1 MFLTLK
7 QKEKHIIELRKKEY
21 NYKDIAHE
29 LRVSVRDVSR
39 IVKAMEREED
49 ESRDKEAKEIESKE
63 KKRQSLSNRSKALKL
78 YKKGKN
84 PVDVSIQLDISPEEA
99 KNIHLEYLSL
109 ENHSQFILVYKEL
122 ENNDTFKAF
131 IDLFFHLKDNSI
143 SREEIAETIKMKNE
157 LPNLRKEYAYIHNKI
172 SEREE
177 YRIFLI
183 EDNKFLKDQNDEIEM
198 RLNSTSKQIDTNRV
212 VSKKLDKK
220 IRQKRELLYELHSS
234 EDYSKA
240 RNKVKL
246 MVNDLLNDNKKV
258 LSLAI
263 TYCFDALKKV
273 LKKEILTKSL
283 LSSNEENIS
292 SIETVL
298 LQEKLR
304 EIAENLYYDI
314 SDRCTDNIL
323 NA

>member
-7 QKEKHIIELRKKEY
+7 QKEKHVRELRKQEY
-21 NYKDIAHE
+21 TYKDIAHE
-29 LRVSVRDVSR
+29 LKVSVRDVSR
-39 IVKAMEREED
+39 VVKAMEREED
-49 ESRDKEAKEIESKE
+49 EARDKEAKEIESKE
-63 KKRQSLSNRSKALKL
+63 KKRQSLSNRSKAIKL

-84 PVDVSIQLDISPEEA
+84 PVDVSIHLDISPEEA

-122 ENNDTFKAF
+122 EKNDTLKAF
-131 IDLFFHLKDNSI
+131 IDLFFHLKENSI
-143 SREEIAETIKMKNE
+143 SREEIVETIKMKNE

-172 SEREE
+172 SQLEE

-198 RLNSTSKQIDTNRV
+198 RLNSTLKF
-212 VSKKLDKK
+212 DKK

-240 RNKVKL
+240 QNKVKL

-263 TYCFDALKKV
+263 TYCFDALKKDP
-273 LKKEILTKSL
+273 KKEILINSL

-304 EIAENLYYDI
+304 ETVENLYYTI
-314 SDRCTDNIL
+314 SARCTDNIL

>member
-1 MFLTLK
+1 MYLTLK
-7 QKEKHIIELRKKEY
+7 QKEKHVRELRKKG
-21 NYKDIAHE
+21 YKYTDIAHE

-63 KKRQSLSNRSKALKL
+63 RKRQSLSNRSKAIKL
-78 YKKGKN
+78 YKQEKN
-84 PVDVSIQLDISPEEA
+84 PVDVSITLDIDPEEA

-109 ENHSQFILVYKEL
+109 VYHSQFISVYKEL
-122 ENNDTFKAF
+122 ENNDSFKAF
-131 IDLFFHLKDNSI
+131 MDLFFHLKENNI
-143 SREEIAETIKMKNE
+143 SREEIVETIKMKNE
-157 LPNLRKEYAYIHNKI
+157 LPDLRKEYADIHNQI
-172 SEREE
+172 SKREE

-183 EDNKFLKDQNDEIEM
+183 EDNKFLKDQNDEIER
-198 RLNSTSKQIDTNRV
+198 RLQSSSKQIDTNRT
-212 VSKKLDKK
+212 VSKKFDKK
-220 IRQKRELLYELHSS
+220 IRQKRELLYEINYS
-234 EDYSKA
+234 EEYSKA

-263 TYCFDALKKV
+263 TCFFDALKKDP
-273 LKKEILTKSL
+273 KKKILINSIL
-283 LSSNEENIS
+283 NSNEENI
-292 SIETVL
+292 ETIL
-298 LQEKLR
+298 LQEILR
-304 EIAENLYYDI
+304 KTAEKLYYTI